1 MNEAYLQAIQKAQ
14 SELEVIENRRTIL
27 LVAIEHLRRL
37 CDEEFPELI
46 PPPGYVPEGLTP
58 EIRKILTTAA
68 AHMSPVQIREA
79 LIARNFPNSSSKNL
93 LINVHTAL
101 GRIKDEL
108 DVIERDGKPA
118 YKISSPMGIGNL
130 GEFLAKELKDYRSAS
145 EAFAESM
152 RTTVEAVKFPHVTLG
167 ETIERMTKNIS
178 TPTLAEKVQAFEG
191 RKGRMTPPPKAK

>member
-1 MNEAYLQAIQKAQ
+1 
-14 SELEVIENRRTIL
+14 
-27 LVAIEHLRRL
+27 L
-37 CDEEFPELI
+37 CHEEFPELT

-68 AHMSPVQIREA
+68 AHMSPVQVREA

-118 YKISSPMGIGNL
+118 YKISSPMGISNL
-130 GEFLAKELKDYRSAS
+130 GEFLTKELTDYRRVS
-145 EAFAESM
+145 EAFGESM
-152 RTTVEAVKFPHVTLG
+152 RTTTEAVKFPHVTG

-178 TPTLAEKVQAFEG
+178 TPTLAEKVQAFKG
-191 RKGRMTPPPKAK
+191 RKGGMTAPPKAT